1 MDGSLIVG
9 VLAGACVGALAAWL
23 VAQAR
28 FGRGI
33 QVASADTA
41 RARSERDGARM
52 ERERAEAALRDVR
65 GKLEAEQQA
74 RAASEARVAEAEKK
88 IAELKQ
94 FIDETKGQME
104 ATYAKL
110 SREALSGA
118 IQQLNELVKPQLDGT
133 KSGIEK
139 TLEGKSES
147 IENLLK
153 PIREMLDKY
162 RGELQQSEQQRAAAF
177 GGIQEQIRNLLTAHE
192 RAQHETSKLVNAL
205 KVPTVSGSWGEN
217 SLRNTVE
224 LSGMSEFCDFLVQ
237 ETVETEEGRRLR
249 PDMIIRLPSERVIAV
264 DSKAPLDAYLEA
276 AGESDEEKKKAL
288 LAQHAR
294 NLRRHV
300 DLLAK
305 KEYQASVGETLDFT
319 VLFLGGEHF
328 LSSALIMD
336 PTIFEYAV
344 QKKIYLA
351 TPTILLPL
359 LRAVSAGWKAE
370 RAEENAQRALEI
382 GKELYLRFVKI
393 FEYLEPVGDSLSKAM
408 EKYNAAVKS
417 INTRI
422 IPHVEKLQE
431 FAGGMKDIPQLK
443 QIEKAVESINK
454 DDARLDI
461 PQGKLFERN

>member
-1 MDGSLIVG
+1 MDGLVFAG
-9 VLAGACVGALAAWL
+9 LLAGAVAGGLVGWIA
-23 VAQAR
+23 AQAR
-28 FGRGI
+28 LGKAA
-33 QVASADTA
+33 QLAASDAA
-41 RARSERDGARM
+41 RARSERDGARA
-52 ERERAEAALRDVR
+52 ERERAEAALRDAR
-65 GKLEAEQQA
+65 GRLETEQQT
-74 RAASEARVAEAEKK
+74 RAAAEARVAEAEKK

-104 ATYAKL
+104 STYAKL
-110 SREALSGA
+110 SRDALSSA

-133 KSGIEK
+133 KTGIEK
-139 TLEGKSES
+139 TLEGKSAS

-153 PIREMLDKY
+153 PIREMLETY
-162 RGELQQSEQQRAAAF
+162 RNELKQTEQQRAQAF
-177 GGIQEQIRNLLTAHE
+177 GGIEEQIRNLLTAHE

-237 ETVETEEGRRLR
+237 ETVETDDGRRLR
-249 PDMIIRLPSERVIAV
+249 PDMIIRLPNERVIAV
-264 DSKAPLDAYLEA
+264 DSKAPLEAYIEA
-276 AGESDEEKKKAL
+276 AGEPDDEKKRAL
-288 LAQHAR
+288 LSQHAR
-294 NLRRHV
+294 NLKRHV
-300 DLLAK
+300 DLLSK

-328 LSSALIMD
+328 LSSALLVD
-336 PTIFEYAV
+336 PAIFEYAV
-344 QKKIYLA
+344 HRKIYLA

-370 RAEENAQRALEI
+370 RAEENALRALEI
-382 GKELYLRFVKI
+382 GKELYLRFVRV

-417 INTRI
+417 INTRL

-431 FAGGMKDIPQLK
+431 FAGGMKDAPQLK
-443 QIEKAVESINK
+443 QIEKAVESLNK
-454 DDARLDI
+454 DDSRLDL
-461 PQGKLFERN
+461 PQGKLFDRN

>member
-1 MDGSLIVG
+1 MDVLMI
-9 VLAGACVGALAAWL
+9 LAGIFLGAVVAWI

-28 FGRGI
+28 LGKTL
-33 QVASADTA
+33 QQAVSDAA
-41 RARSERDGARM
+41 RARSERDGARA
-52 ERERAEAALRDVR
+52 ERERAEASLREMR
-65 GKLEAEQQA
+65 TRLESEQQA
-74 RAASEARVAEAEKK
+74 RAASEARVTEAEKK

-110 SREALSGA
+110 SREALSSA
-118 IQQLNELVKPQLDGT
+118 ITQLNELVKPQLDGT

-153 PIREMLDKY
+153 PIREMLDRY
-162 RGELQQSEQQRAAAF
+162 RAELQQSEQQRAEAY
-177 GGIQEQIRNLLTAHE
+177 GGIQAQIRNLLAAHE
-192 RAQHETSKLVNAL
+192 RAQLETSKLVNAL
-205 KVPTVSGSWGEN
+205 RVPTVSGSWGEN
-217 SLRNTVE
+217 SLRNAVE

-237 ETVETEEGRRLR
+237 ETVETEDGRRLR
-249 PDMIIRLPSERVIAV
+249 PDMIIRLPNERVIAV
-264 DSKAPLDAYLEA
+264 DSKAPLDAYIEA
-276 AGESDEEKKKAL
+276 ASESDEEKKKAL
-288 LAQHAR
+288 LTQHSR

-300 DLLAK
+300 DLLSK

-370 RAEENAQRALEI
+370 RAEENAQRALEV
-382 GKELYLRFVKI
+382 GKELYLRFVKV

-408 EKYNAAVKS
+408 EKYNAAVRS
-417 INTRI
+417 INTRE

-431 FAGGMKDIPQLK
+431 YAGGIKDLPQLK

-454 DDARLDI
+454 DDARLGI
-461 PQGKLFERN
+461 PQSKLFDRN

>member
-1 MDGSLIVG
+1 MDVMVIVG
-9 VLAGACVGALAAWL
+9 ILGGVALGGLIGWL
-23 VAQAR
+23 IAQAR
-28 FGRGI
+28 LGKSL
-33 QVASADTA
+33 QTASSDAT
-41 RARSERDGARM
+41 RARSERDGARA
-52 ERERAEAALRDVR
+52 ERERAESALREAR
-65 GKLEAEQQA
+65 AKLEAEQQS
-74 RAASEARVAEAEKK
+74 RAAAEARFAEAEKK
-88 IAELKQ
+88 IGELRE
-94 FIDETKGQME
+94 FIEQTKGQME

-110 SREALSGA
+110 SREALSSA

-133 KSGIEK
+133 KEGITK

-153 PIREMLDKY
+153 PVREMLDKY
-162 RGELQQSEQQRAAAF
+162 RGELAQSEQQRAQAY
-177 GGIQEQIRNLLTAHE
+177 GGIQEQIKNLLTAHE
-192 RAQHETSKLVNAL
+192 RAQHETAKLVNAL
-205 KVPTVSGSWGEN
+205 RVPTVSGSWGEN

-237 ETVETEEGRRLR
+237 KTVESDEGRRLR

-276 AGESDEEKKKAL
+276 ASEPDEERKKTL
-288 LAQHAR
+288 LAQHAK

-300 DLLAK
+300 DHLSK

-328 LSSALIMD
+328 LSSALMID
-336 PTIFEYAV
+336 PQIFEHAV

-382 GKELYLRFVKI
+382 GKELYLRFIRI

-417 INTRI
+417 INTRL

-431 FAGGMKDIPQLK
+431 YAGGLKDSPQLK

-454 DDARLDI
+454 DDARLGI
-461 PQGKLFERN
+461 PQGKLFDRN

>member
-1 MDGSLIVG
+1 MDGLI
-9 VLAGACVGALAAWL
+9 LAGTLGGLFLGFLAGWLIAQSRAGRAL
-23 VAQAR
+23 Q
-28 FGRGI
+28 
-33 QVASADTA
+33 SATA
-41 RARSERDGARM
+41 EATRMRSERDLARG
-52 ERERAEAALRDVR
+52 ERERAEVSLRDSR
-65 GKLEAEQQA
+65 SKLEVEQQS
-74 RAASEARVAEAEKK
+74 RAAAETRVAEAEKK

-94 FIDETKGQME
+94 FVDETRGQME

-110 SREALSGA
+110 SREALSTA
-118 IQQLNELVKPQLDGT
+118 IQQLNELVKPQLEGT

-139 TLEGKSES
+139 TLEGRSES

-162 RGELQQSEQQRAAAF
+162 RGELQQSEQQRAEAY
-177 GGIQEQIRNLLTAHE
+177 GGIQEQIRNLLLANE
-192 RAQHETSKLVNAL
+192 KSQHETSKLVNAL

-276 AGESDEEKKKAL
+276 AGEPDEEKKKTML
-288 LAQHAR
+288 VQHAR

-300 DLLAK
+300 DLLSR

-328 LSSALIMD
+328 LSSALMID
-336 PTIFEYAV
+336 PTIFEHAV

-370 RAEENAQRALEI
+370 KAEENALRALEI
-382 GKELYLRFVKI
+382 GKELYLRFVRV
-393 FEYLEPVGDSLSKAM
+393 FEYLEPVGDSLSKAV

-417 INTRI
+417 INTRL

-431 FAGGMKDIPQLK
+431 FAGGIKDAPQLK

-461 PQGKLFERN
+461 PQGKLFDRN

>member
-1 MDGSLIVG
+1 MDATTILWILVA
-9 VLAGACVGALAAWL
+9 LAFGALIGWL
-23 VAQAR
+23 VAHAR
-28 FGRGI
+28 LG
-33 QVASADTA
+33 ASLRTA
-41 RARSERDGARM
+41 ASDATRARSERDGARV
-52 ERERAEAALRDVR
+52 ERERAEAALGVARA
-65 GKLEAEQQA
+65 KLETEQQS
-74 RAASEARVAEAEKK
+74 RAAAEARVAEAERR
-88 IAELKQ
+88 IVELRQ
-94 FIDETKGQME
+94 FIAETKGQME
-104 ATYAKL
+104 STYAKL
-110 SREALSGA
+110 SRDALSMA
-118 IQQLNELVKPQLDGT
+118 MQQLNELVKPQLEGT
-133 KSGIEK
+133 KEGIEK
-139 TLEGKSES
+139 TLAGRSES

-162 RGELQQSEQQRAAAF
+162 RGELAQSEQQRAEAF
-177 GGIQEQIRNLLTAHE
+177 GGIQEQIRNMLSAHE

-217 SLRNTVE
+217 TLRNTVE

-237 ETVETEEGRRLR
+237 HSVETEEGRRLR

-264 DSKAPLDAYLEA
+264 DSKAPIDAYLEA
-276 AGESDEEKKKAL
+276 AGEADEEKQKQL

-300 DLLAK
+300 DLLSK

-328 LSSALIMD
+328 LSSALLVD
-336 PTIFEYAV
+336 PSIFEYAV
-344 QKKIYLA
+344 QRKIYLA

-382 GKELYLRFVKI
+382 GKELYLRFVRI

-408 EKYNAAVKS
+408 EKYNAAVRS
-417 INTRI
+417 INTRL

-431 FAGGMKDIPQLK
+431 YAGGLKDPPQLK

-461 PQGKLFERN
+461 PQSKLFDRN